1 MLTDNSLENADFKR
15 NRTVT
20 EDSGIEED
28 LEGSDHFVSDA
39 EFDSVLEIILSCSY
53 LIDKDDNHQLSNKE
67 IQDLVH
73 IYCQESEVG
82 EDFAEIFRRN
92 LSKIVTKNINKSQM
106 MALLEDVH
114 DIYEEPREKLGN
126 NSNGS
131 VKDFDTDFD
140 SSDEDMNDK
149 DEDDEMNNEAKI
161 ERLVDMGFNAEE
173 ARDALE
179 KASNILSVAVE
190 ILMPS
195 PQPSFSSRTMTVNNP
210 LAFLRDI
217 EEFQFLRY
225 QVLHDPS
232 ILQPLLISFGQSHP
246 DLMKIINQNKD
257 IFISMLYEQTGAK
270 LHGRH

>member
-67 IQDLVH
+67 IQELVH

-217 EEFQFLRY
+217 EEFQFLRF